1 MQMVSDQP
9 WNHTIPSMNKVEEKF
24 DSSTSDEQPMSE
36 DEMSEEL
43 TQQVTL
49 EDLWKASTG
58 VPCQVSKNLCL

>member
-1 MQMVSDQP
+1 
-9 WNHTIPSMNKVEEKF
+9 MNKVEEKF
-24 DSSTSDEQPMSE
+24 NSSTSDEQPLSE
-36 DEMSEEL
+36 DEMSEEP